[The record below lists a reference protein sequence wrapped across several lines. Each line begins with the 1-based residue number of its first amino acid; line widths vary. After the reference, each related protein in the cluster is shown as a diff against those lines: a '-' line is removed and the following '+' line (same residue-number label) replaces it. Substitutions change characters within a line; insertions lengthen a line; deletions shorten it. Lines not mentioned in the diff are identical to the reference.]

1 MIKGILFDLDG
12 VLIDTHQLQID
23 STAKALSPYV
33 KVNNHIK
40 SILKQTITTK
50 EKLKIFSEA
59 NYLKK
64 NQLKNIYL
72 KKKKIFEREIKKRK
86 IFSKEIYNIFI
97 YLKKNNYKC
106 ALVTNA
112 NLKTTLFVINK
123 MKINK
128 FFPVIVTNENKV
140 KPKPNPE
147 PYIYA
152 MKKLCLKK
160 ENCLIFEDS
169 EVGLLS
175 AKRSGAKTIKVD
187 NVKDLNKKYLIS
199 KISRY
204 ETI

>member
-1 MIKGILFDLDG
+1 MIKAILFDLDG
-12 VLIDTHQLQID
+12 VLINTTQLQIN
-23 STAKALSPYV
+23 STSEALNPYI
-33 KVNNHIK
+33 KVNNYIK

-50 EKLKIFSEA
+50 EKLKIFNEA

-64 NQLKNIYL
+64 NQLKNIYIE
-72 KKKKIFEREIKKRK
+72 KKKIFEREIKKRK
-86 IFSKEIYNIFI
+86 IFSKKIYDIFV
-97 YLKKNNYKC
+97 YLKKKNYKC

-112 NLKTTLFVINK
+112 NLKTTLLIIKK

-128 FFPVIVTNENKV
+128 FFSVIVTNKNKI
-140 KPKPNPE
+140 KPKPSPE

-152 MKKLCLKK
+152 MKKLNIKK

-175 AKRSGAKTIKVD
+175 ANRSSAKTIKVN

>member
-1 MIKGILFDLDG
+1 MIKAILFDLDG
-12 VLIDTHQLQID
+12 VLINTTQLQIN
-23 STAKALSPYV
+23 STSEALNPYI
-33 KVNNHIK
+33 KVNNYIK

-50 EKLKIFSEA
+50 EKLIIFNEA

-64 NQLKNIYL
+64 NQLKNIYIE
-72 KKKKIFEREIKKRK
+72 KKKIFEREIKKRK
-86 IFSKEIYNIFI
+86 IFSKKIYDIFV
-97 YLKKNNYKC
+97 YLKKKNYKC

-112 NLKTTLFVINK
+112 NLKTTLLIIKK
-123 MKINK
+123 MKIKK
-128 FFPVIVTNENKV
+128 FFSVIVTNKNRI
-140 KPKPNPE
+140 KPKPSPE

-152 MKKLCLKK
+152 MKKLNIKK

-175 AKRSGAKTIKVD
+175 ANRSSAKTIKVN
-187 NVKDLNKKYLIS
+187 NVSDLNKKYLIS

>member
-1 MIKGILFDLDG
+1 MIKAILFDLDG
-12 VLIDTHQLQID
+12 VLINTTQLQIN
-23 STAKALSPYV
+23 STSEALNPYI
-33 KVNNHIK
+33 KVNNYIK

-50 EKLKIFSEA
+50 EKLKIFNEA

-64 NQLKNIYL
+64 NQLKNIYIE
-72 KKKKIFEREIKKRK
+72 KKKIFEREIKKRK
-86 IFSKEIYNIFI
+86 IFSKKIYDIFV
-97 YLKKNNYKC
+97 YLKKKNYKC

-112 NLKTTLFVINK
+112 NLKTTLLIIKK
-123 MKINK
+123 MKIKK
-128 FFPVIVTNENKV
+128 FFSVIVTNKNRI
-140 KPKPNPE
+140 KPKLSPE

-152 MKKLCLKK
+152 MKKLNIKK

-175 AKRSGAKTIKVD
+175 ANRSSAKTIKVN
-187 NVKDLNKKYLIS
+187 NVSDLNKKYLIS

>member
-1 MIKGILFDLDG
+1 MIKAILFDLDG
-12 VLIDTHQLQID
+12 VLINTTQLQIN
-23 STAKALSPYV
+23 STSEALNPYI
-33 KVNNHIK
+33 KVNNYIK

-50 EKLKIFSEA
+50 EKLKIFNEA

-64 NQLKNIYL
+64 NQLKNIYIE
-72 KKKKIFEREIKKRK
+72 KKKIFERKIKKRK
-86 IFSKEIYNIFI
+86 IFSKKIYDIFV
-97 YLKKNNYKC
+97 YLKKKNYKC

-112 NLKTTLFVINK
+112 NLKTTLLIIKK
-123 MKINK
+123 MKIKK
-128 FFPVIVTNENKV
+128 FFSVIVTNKNRI
-140 KPKPNPE
+140 KPKPSPE

-152 MKKLCLKK
+152 MKKLNIKK

-175 AKRSGAKTIKVD
+175 ANRSSAKTIKVN
-187 NVKDLNKKYLIS
+187 NVSDLNKKYLIS

>member
-1 MIKGILFDLDG
+1 MIKAILFDLDG
-12 VLIDTHQLQID
+12 VLINTTQLQID
-23 STAKALSPYV
+23 STSEALNPYI
-33 KVNNHIK
+33 KVNNYIK

-50 EKLKIFSEA
+50 EKLKIFNEA

-64 NQLKNIYL
+64 NQLKNIYIE
-72 KKKKIFEREIKKRK
+72 KKKIFEREIKKRK
-86 IFSKEIYNIFI
+86 IFSKKIYDIFV
-97 YLKKNNYKC
+97 YLKKKNYKC

-112 NLKTTLFVINK
+112 NLKTTLLIIKK
-123 MKINK
+123 MKISK
-128 FFPVIVTNENKV
+128 FFSVIVTNKNKI
-140 KPKPNPE
+140 KPKPSPE

-152 MKKLCLKK
+152 MKKLNIKK

-175 AKRSGAKTIKVD
+175 ANRSSAKTIKVN

>member
-12 VLIDTHQLQID
+12 VLIDTAQLQID
-23 STAKALSPYV
+23 STVEALSPYV
-33 KVNNHIK
+33 KVNNYIK
-40 SILKQTITTK
+40 LIIKQTITTN

-64 NQLKNIYL
+64 NQLKNIYIE
-72 KKKKIFEREIKKRK
+72 KKKIFERKIKKRK
-86 IFSKEIYNIFI
+86 IFSKKIYDIFV

-112 NLKTTLFVINK
+112 NPKTTLFILKK
-123 MKINK
+123 MKISK
-128 FFPVIVTNENKV
+128 FFSVIVTNKNKI
-140 KPKPNPE
+140 KPKPSPE

-152 MKKLCLKK
+152 MKKIFLKK
-160 ENCLIFEDS
+160 KNCLILEDS

-175 AKRSGAKTIKVD
+175 ANRSGAKVIKVN
-187 NVKDLNKKYLIS
+187 NVKDLNKKYLIR

>member
-1 MIKGILFDLDG
+1 MIKAILFDLDG
-12 VLIDTHQLQID
+12 VLINTTQLQID
-23 STAKALSPYV
+23 STSEALNPYI
-33 KVNNHIK
+33 KVNNYIK

-50 EKLKIFSEA
+50 EKLKIFNEA

-64 NQLKNIYL
+64 NQLKNIYIE
-72 KKKKIFEREIKKRK
+72 KKKIFEREIKKRK
-86 IFSKEIYNIFI
+86 IFSKKIYDIFV
-97 YLKKNNYKC
+97 YLKKKKYKC

-112 NLKTTLFVINK
+112 NLKTTLLIIKK
-123 MKINK
+123 MKISK
-128 FFPVIVTNENKV
+128 FFSVIVTNKNRI
-140 KPKPNPE
+140 KPKPSPE

-152 MKKLCLKK
+152 MKKLNIKK

-175 AKRSGAKTIKVD
+175 ANRSSAKTIKVN

>member
-1 MIKGILFDLDG
+1 MIKAILFDLDG
-12 VLIDTHQLQID
+12 VLINTTQLQID
-23 STAKALSPYV
+23 STIEALNPYI
-33 KVNNHIK
+33 KVNNYIK

-50 EKLKIFSEA
+50 EKLKIFNEA

-64 NQLKNIYL
+64 NQLKNIYIE
-72 KKKKIFEREIKKRK
+72 KKKIFEREIKKRK
-86 IFSKEIYNIFI
+86 IFSKKIYDIFV
-97 YLKKNNYKC
+97 YLKKKNYKC

-112 NLKTTLFVINK
+112 NLKTTLLIIKK
-123 MKINK
+123 MKISK
-128 FFPVIVTNENKV
+128 FFSVIVTNKNRI
-140 KPKPNPE
+140 KPKPSPE

-152 MKKLCLKK
+152 MKKLNIKK

-175 AKRSGAKTIKVD
+175 ANRSSTKTIKVN